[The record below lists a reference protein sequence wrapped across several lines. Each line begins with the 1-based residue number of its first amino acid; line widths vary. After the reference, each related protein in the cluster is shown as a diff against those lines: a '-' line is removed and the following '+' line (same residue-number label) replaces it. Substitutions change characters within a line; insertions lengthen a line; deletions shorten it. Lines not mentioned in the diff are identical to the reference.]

1 MLAKVWQAV
10 VGCHHEPLK
19 AMLGG
24 YARFRVRDTSFP
36 GIIVTPTIEPLEGK
50 LYLGLN
56 PKLVSLLDQFEGDL
70 YYRQLVNVQTSD
82 GHQYRAN
89 TYVVRPENRHLL
101 TNDPWYPKNFANSGE
116 LNRFL
121 AQTTAKKHLSS

>member
-70 YYRQLVNVQTSD
+70 YYRQLVIVQTSD

-101 TNDPWYPKNFANSGE
+101 TNDPWCPKNFANSGE

-121 AQTTAKKHLSS
+121 AQTTARKHLSS